1 MEGTPKASNMCWYI
15 WVLKPLLPG
24 GFCHV
29 KNPQKSQNL
38 SPRHRHPTSVHPGD
52 FLADLQHLAP
62 KVEAPET
69 VFAFLPWKVIFGA
82 PFLGQPM
89 PTLKHPENHPNDMEF
104 PYQTMVSRGCL
115 MLGGWDYNAMVL
127 PTMGVNHRFLRDSAG
142 FHTSLLSCPNT
153 SRYRFGEHAWIK
165 IRYF

>member
-1 MEGTPKASNMCWYI
+1 MLRTPKNPKICPQGTGIPQASTRWHL
-15 WVLKPLLPG
+15 WA
-24 GFCHV
+24 
-29 KNPQKSQNL
+29 
-38 SPRHRHPTSVHPGD
+38 GD